1 MLYNR
6 FTVISFGNSNLST
19 SGTLQSGNLTA
30 SAITSGDVTINGN
43 LNVNG
48 TLYMA
53 RYCKFCP
60 DAVHNTEHKDVV
72 FNEDV
77 TFKGDLHL
85 APKGKI
91 NVSGKIKSA
100 NFT

>member
-1 MLYNR
+1 MAENIDLNSEIVYINGL
-6 FTVISFGNSNLST
+6 TV
-19 SGTLQSGNLTA
+19 
-30 SAITSGDVTINGN
+30 NGN

-100 NFT
+100 NFRNCYNY

>member
-1 MLYNR
+1 MAENIDLNSEIVYINGL
-6 FTVISFGNSNLST
+6 TV
-19 SGTLQSGNLTA
+19 
-30 SAITSGDVTINGN
+30 NGN

-100 NFT
+100 NFRNCYN

>member
-1 MLYNR
+1 MAENIDL
-6 FTVISFGNSNLST
+6 NSE
-19 SGTLQSGNLTA
+19 
-30 SAITSGDVTINGN
+30 IVYING
-43 LNVNG
+43 LTVNGDLIVKG

-60 DAVHNTEHKDVV
+60 DAVHNTEHKDIV
-72 FNEDV
+72 FDDDV
-77 TFKGDLHL
+77 TFQGDLHL

-100 NFT
+100 SFRNCYN